1 MAASNSALLYVI
13 TGPVG
18 PYYPTGFK
26 PVTLLADPKHV
37 RAAEGGSGAFKMGVD
52 DDELER
58 LYGRGKARL
67 GCVDPANEISD
78 NEEDEDEEEEEE
90 SKGKRGKF

>member
-37 RAAEGGSGAFKMGVD
+37 RAAEGGSGAFKMGWCVLFVP
-52 DDELER
+52 EMCLSMCLLLTR
-58 LYGRGKARL
+58 FSL
-67 GCVDPANEISD
+67 G
-78 NEEDEDEEEEEE
+78 
-90 SKGKRGKF
+90 